1 MSLLWKQWAD
11 TELFPTLPPFSSIKS
26 KELYKNSLLCE
37 FKIINFLQY
46 TYKITKYFTIP
57 WSVVTIFSI
66 ILSVSILCNIEENV
80 SCMKMHRAEDIERNV
95 SRGVLLFGVNNFFSP
110 DSFNLLTNNKCI
122 TYHFSK
128 CTLIECQVVIL
139 N

>member
-1 MSLLWKQWAD
+1 MSLVWKQWAD

-80 SCMKMHRAEDIERNV
+80 SCMKMHRAEDAMY
-95 SRGVLLFGVNNFFSP
+95 RGGFCFLASIIFFSP
-110 DSFNLLTNNKCI
+110 DSFNLRTNNKCI

>member
-1 MSLLWKQWAD
+1 MSLVWKQWAD

-66 ILSVSILCNIEENV
+66 ILSVRILCNIEENV
-80 SCMKMHRAEDIERNV
+80 SCMKMHRAEDIDAMYRGGFCFLASILFLALIRLICLQITNV
-95 SRGVLLFGVNNFFSP
+95 SLTISVNVPS
-110 DSFNLLTNNKCI
+110 
-122 TYHFSK
+122 
-128 CTLIECQVVIL
+128 
-139 N
+139 

>member
-1 MSLLWKQWAD
+1 MKAMSGYR
-11 TELFPTLPPFSSIKS
+11 TFPDPLPLSSIKS
-26 KELYKNSLLCE
+26 KELYKNCLLCE
-37 FKIINFLQY
+37 FKIISFLQY
-46 TYKITKYFTIP
+46 TYKIFHD
-57 WSVVTIFSI
+57 SVKCSNNFSI

-80 SCMKMHRAEDIERNV
+80 SCMNMHRAEDIERNV